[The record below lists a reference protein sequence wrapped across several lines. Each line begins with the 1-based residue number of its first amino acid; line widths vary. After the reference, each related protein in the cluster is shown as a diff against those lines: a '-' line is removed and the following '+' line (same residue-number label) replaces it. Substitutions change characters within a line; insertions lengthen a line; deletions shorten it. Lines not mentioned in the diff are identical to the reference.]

1 MSRSRLPE
9 ASIDMLDRFRGEVV
23 ARSYSPAGPVF
34 TGTVHKSRVRVPVKR
49 HRREP
54 GHVRDPPWCV
64 KFLCECECVSVCD
77 FCHGKE
83 TPGVAGTHKGQWDT
97 QGTHARA
104 QTGTRITQ
112 TNLTTIQT
120 HKHTRTAIQTV
131 KPVDLCWGYMLAKQN
146 PLAEPRDARRV
157 SRRWSDLSVSDRST
171 SAQDPSRPFPRA
183 HHVSQNDSALH
194 AVINTRP
201 KF

>member
-1 MSRSRLPE
+1 M
-9 ASIDMLDRFRGEVV
+9 
-23 ARSYSPAGPVF
+23 
-34 TGTVHKSRVRVPVKR
+34 
-49 HRREP
+49 
-54 GHVRDPPWCV
+54 
-64 KFLCECECVSVCD
+64 CD

-146 PLAEPRDARRV
+146 PGTHAESVADGQICQFLTALQALKTPQDPFRARIM
-157 SRRWSDLSVSDRST
+157 SRRM
-171 SAQDPSRPFPRA
+171 
-183 HHVSQNDSALH
+183 
-194 AVINTRP
+194 TRP
-201 KF
+201 YMRSLTQGLSSEYFRAN

>member
-1 MSRSRLPE
+1 M
-9 ASIDMLDRFRGEVV
+9 
-23 ARSYSPAGPVF
+23 
-34 TGTVHKSRVRVPVKR
+34 
-49 HRREP
+49 
-54 GHVRDPPWCV
+54 RDPPWCV
-64 KFLCECECVSVCD
+64 KFLCECECVLECVSVCD

-83 TPGVAGTHKGQWDT
+83 TPVVAGTHKGHTRDT
-97 QGTHARA
+97 RA

-157 SRRWSDLSVSDRST
+157 SRRWSDLSV
-171 SAQDPSRPFPRA
+171 
-183 HHVSQNDSALH
+183 
-194 AVINTRP
+194 
-201 KF
+201 

>member
-1 MSRSRLPE
+1 MRSCGAYR
-9 ASIDMLDRFRGEVV
+9 V
-23 ARSYSPAGPVF
+23 ATCTAGSPAGPVLPVP
-34 TGTVHKSRVRVPVKR
+34 GTVHKSRVRVPVKR

-83 TPGVAGTHKGQWDT
+83 TPGVAGTHKGHTRDT
-97 QGTHARA
+97 RA

-131 KPVDLCWGYMLAKQN
+131 KPVDLCWVTCWQ
-146 PLAEPRDARRV
+146 
-157 SRRWSDLSVSDRST
+157 SRTPGRTQSQSQMVRSVSLT
-171 SAQDPSRPFPRA
+171 ALQPLQGSAQDPSRPFPRA
-183 HHVSQNDSALH
+183 HLAEWLGRTCTH
-194 AVINTRP
+194 AVRDNSY
-201 KF
+201 KA